1 MEKLDECARQLLD
14 TTPQIMRFIR
24 AEMRSHRGHDLSV
37 PQFRTLTFVN
47 RNPEV
52 SLSHL
57 ADHLGLTLPSTSKLV
72 DGLVNQKIII
82 RHESKE
88 DRRRLT
94 LALTKNGED
103 ILPRCARSHAKS
115 FERCFIQTVSRR
127 IINDCSRNKSPT
139 AFIYERNERSKII
152 WHHQSLKPML

>member
-14 TTPQIMRFIR
+14 TAPQVMRFIR
-24 AEMRSHRGHDLSV
+24 TEMRSHRGHDLSV
-37 PQFRTLTFVN
+37 PQFRTLTFIN

-72 DGLVNQKIII
+72 DGLVNQKIIT
-82 RHESKE
+82 RRESKE

-103 ILPRCARSHAKS
+103 ILRVARGATQDHLKNVLRELSAEELSTIVRAMNLLQPLFVKGMKEAK
-115 FERCFIQTVSRR
+115 
-127 IINDCSRNKSPT
+127 
-139 AFIYERNERSKII
+139 
-152 WHHQSLKPML
+152 

>member
-14 TTPQIMRFIR
+14 TTPQIMRSIR

-37 PQFRTLTFVN
+37 PQFRTLTFIN

-57 ADHLGLTLPSTSKLV
+57 AEHLGLTLPSTSKMV
-72 DGLVNQKIII
+72 DGLVNQKIVT
-82 RHESKE
+82 RRESKD

-94 LALTKNGED
+94 LILTKSGED
-103 ILPRCARSHAKS
+103 ILRAARGATQDHLKNILGELSADELSTIVRAMNLLQPLFTKGTKEAK
-115 FERCFIQTVSRR
+115 
-127 IINDCSRNKSPT
+127 
-139 AFIYERNERSKII
+139 
-152 WHHQSLKPML
+152 

>member
-37 PQFRTLTFVN
+37 PQFRTLTFIN

-72 DGLVNQKIII
+72 DGLVNQKIIT

-103 ILPRCARSHAKS
+103 ILRKARGATQNHLKEVLCELPAEELSMVIQAMNLLQPLFAKGMK
-115 FERCFIQTVSRR
+115 EE
-127 IINDCSRNKSPT
+127 K
-139 AFIYERNERSKII
+139 
-152 WHHQSLKPML
+152 

>member
-1 MEKLDECARQLLD
+1 MEKLDDCARQLLD

-37 PQFRTLTFVN
+37 PQFRTLTFIN
-47 RNPEV
+47 RNPEI
-52 SLSHL
+52 SLSNL

-72 DGLVNQKIII
+72 DGLVNQKIIT

-94 LALTKNGED
+94 LALTKNGEE
-103 ILPRCARSHAKS
+103 ILRTARGATQNHLKDVLHELSADELSMIIRAMNLLQPLFMKGMKEAK
-115 FERCFIQTVSRR
+115 
-127 IINDCSRNKSPT
+127 
-139 AFIYERNERSKII
+139 
-152 WHHQSLKPML
+152 

>member
-14 TTPQIMRFIR
+14 TAPQVMRFIR

-47 RNPEV
+47 RNPEI

-57 ADHLGLTLPSTSKLV
+57 ADHLGLTLPSASKLV
-72 DGLVNQKIII
+72 DGLVTQKIIT
-82 RHESKE
+82 RREAKE

-94 LALTKNGED
+94 LALTKSGED
-103 ILPRCARSHAKS
+103 ILHEARSATQNHLKDVLRELTADELSTIIRAMNLLQPLFMKGMKEAK
-115 FERCFIQTVSRR
+115 
-127 IINDCSRNKSPT
+127 
-139 AFIYERNERSKII
+139 
-152 WHHQSLKPML
+152 

>member
-52 SLSHL
+52 SLSNL

-72 DGLVNQKIII
+72 DGLVNQKVVT
-82 RHESKE
+82 RRESKE

-94 LALTKNGED
+94 LALTKNGQD
-103 ILPRCARSHAKS
+103 ILRVAREATQNHLKDVLHELSADELSTIIRAMNLLQPLFMKGMKEAK
-115 FERCFIQTVSRR
+115 
-127 IINDCSRNKSPT
+127 
-139 AFIYERNERSKII
+139 
-152 WHHQSLKPML
+152 

>member
-14 TTPQIMRFIR
+14 TAPQIMRFIR

-57 ADHLGLTLPSTSKLV
+57 AEHLGLTLPSTSKLV

-103 ILPRCARSHAKS
+103 ILRVARGATQNHLKDVLHELSADELSTIIRATNLLQPLFMKGMKEAK
-115 FERCFIQTVSRR
+115 
-127 IINDCSRNKSPT
+127 
-139 AFIYERNERSKII
+139 
-152 WHHQSLKPML
+152 

>member
-14 TTPQIMRFIR
+14 TTPQVMRFIR

-57 ADHLGLTLPSTSKLV
+57 AEHLGLTLPSTSKLV

-94 LALTKNGED
+94 LALTKNGQD
-103 ILPRCARSHAKS
+103 ILRVAREATQNHLKDVLHELSADELSTVIHAM
-115 FERCFIQTVSRR
+115 
-127 IINDCSRNKSPT
+127 NLL
-139 AFIYERNERSKII
+139 
-152 WHHQSLKPML
+152 QSLFTKGMKEAK

>member
-47 RNPEV
+47 RNPEG

-82 RHESKE
+82 RHEFKGRSKKVDAGFNE
-88 DRRRLT
+88 EWGGN
-94 LALTKNGED
+94 LARG
-103 ILPRCARSHAKS
+103 ARGHAKS
-115 FERCFIQTVSRR
+115 FERCFTPTIGRR
-127 IINDCSRNKSPT
+127 ISNDYSCNESLT
-139 AFIYERNERSKII
+139 TFIYERNERSKII
-152 WHHQSLKPML
+152 

>member
-1 MEKLDECARQLLD
+1 MEILDECARQLLD
-14 TTPQIMRFIR
+14 TTPQIMRSIR
-24 AEMRSHRGHDLSV
+24 AEMRNHRGHDLSV
-37 PQFRTLTFVN
+37 PQFRTLTFIH

-72 DGLVNQKIII
+72 DGLVNQKVIT
-82 RHESKE
+82 RRESKE

-103 ILPRCARSHAKS
+103 ILRMARTATQNHLKDVLHELSPDELSTIVRAMNLLQPLFTKGMKEAK
-115 FERCFIQTVSRR
+115 
-127 IINDCSRNKSPT
+127 
-139 AFIYERNERSKII
+139 
-152 WHHQSLKPML
+152 

>member
-1 MEKLDECARQLLD
+1 MEKLDECAHQLLD

-37 PQFRTLTFVN
+37 PQFRTLTFVH
-47 RNPEV
+47 RNPEI

-57 ADHLGLTLPSTSKLV
+57 AEHLGLTLPSTSKLV
-72 DGLVNQKIII
+72 DGLVNQKTIT
-82 RHESKE
+82 RRESKE

-103 ILPRCARSHAKS
+103 ILRVARGATQNHLKDVLRKLSADELTTVIHAMS
-115 FERCFIQTVSRR
+115 LLQPLFI
-127 IINDCSRNKSPT
+127 KGMKE
-139 AFIYERNERSKII
+139 AK
-152 WHHQSLKPML
+152 

>member
-82 RHESKE
+82 RHKSKE

-94 LALTKNGED
+94 LALTKSGED
-103 ILPRCARSHAKS
+103 ILRVPRSHAKS
-115 FERCFIQTVSRR
+115 FEGCFMQTVSRR
-127 IINDCSRNKSPT
+127 IIDGCSCNESPT

-152 WHHQSLKPML
+152 WHPLSLKPVL

>member
-14 TTPQIMRFIR
+14 TAPQVMRFIR

-37 PQFRTLTFVN
+37 PQFRALTFIN

-57 ADHLGLTLPSTSKLV
+57 AEHLGLTLPSTSKLV
-72 DGLVNQKIII
+72 DGLANQKVIT
-82 RHESKE
+82 RRESKE

-94 LALTKNGED
+94 LELTKSGED
-103 ILPRCARSHAKS
+103 ILHTARSATLNHLKDVLR
-115 FERCFIQTVSRR
+115 ELTVDELSTVIRAMNLLQPLFMKGMKEAR
-127 IINDCSRNKSPT
+127 
-139 AFIYERNERSKII
+139 
-152 WHHQSLKPML
+152 

>member
-37 PQFRTLTFVN
+37 PQFRTLTFIN

-52 SLSHL
+52 SLSNL
-57 ADHLGLTLPSTSKLV
+57 ANHLGLTLPSTSKLV

-94 LALTKNGED
+94 LVLTKNGEE
-103 ILPRCARSHAKS
+103 ILREARGATQNHLKDVLHELSVDELS
-115 FERCFIQTVSRR
+115 M
-127 IINDCSRNKSPT
+127 IIRAMYLLQPLFTKGMKE
-139 AFIYERNERSKII
+139 A
-152 WHHQSLKPML
+152 

>member
-47 RNPEV
+47 RNPEG

-94 LALTKNGED
+94 LALTKNGEE
-103 ILPRCARSHAKS
+103 ILRAARGATQNHLKDVLHQLSADELAMIIRAINLLQPLFTKGMKEAK
-115 FERCFIQTVSRR
+115 
-127 IINDCSRNKSPT
+127 
-139 AFIYERNERSKII
+139 
-152 WHHQSLKPML
+152 

>member
-14 TTPQIMRFIR
+14 TAPQVMRSIR

-37 PQFRTLTFVN
+37 PQFRTLTFIN
-47 RNPEV
+47 RNPEA

-72 DGLVNQKIII
+72 DGLVNQKIIT
-82 RHESKE
+82 RRESKE

-94 LALTKNGED
+94 LVLTKSGED
-103 ILPRCARSHAKS
+103 ILRAARDAAQNH
-115 FERCFIQTVSRR
+115 
-127 IINDCSRNKSPT
+127 
-139 AFIYERNERSKII
+139 
-152 WHHQSLKPML
+152 LKDVLHELSAEELSTILRAMNLLQPLFMKGLKETK

>member
-14 TTPQIMRFIR
+14 TTPQVMRFIR

-37 PQFRTLTFVN
+37 PQFRTLTFIN

-94 LALTKNGED
+94 LALTKNGQD
-103 ILPRCARSHAKS
+103 ILRVAREATQNHLKDVLRRLSAEELSTVVRAMNLLQPLFTKEMKEAK
-115 FERCFIQTVSRR
+115 
-127 IINDCSRNKSPT
+127 
-139 AFIYERNERSKII
+139 
-152 WHHQSLKPML
+152 

>member
-14 TTPQIMRFIR
+14 TTPQVMRFIR

-47 RNPEV
+47 RNPEL

-72 DGLVNQKIII
+72 DGLVNQKIIT
-82 RHESKE
+82 RRESQQ

-94 LALTKNGED
+94 LALTKYGQD
-103 ILPRCARSHAKS
+103 ILHVAREATQNHLKDVLHALS
-115 FERCFIQTVSRR
+115 ADELST
-127 IINDCSRNKSPT
+127 IIRAMNLLQPLFTKGMKE
-139 AFIYERNERSKII
+139 AK
-152 WHHQSLKPML
+152 

>member
-52 SLSHL
+52 SLSNL

-72 DGLVNQKIII
+72 DGLVNQKVVT
-82 RHESKE
+82 RRESKE

-94 LALTKNGED
+94 LALTKNGQD
-103 ILPRCARSHAKS
+103 ILRVAREATQNHLKDVLHELSADELSTIIRAMNLLQTLFMKGMKEAK
-115 FERCFIQTVSRR
+115 
-127 IINDCSRNKSPT
+127 
-139 AFIYERNERSKII
+139 
-152 WHHQSLKPML
+152 